1 MQDLKHYEIVC
12 LVHPDQ
18 SEQVPL
24 MIDKYSDLVVKQQ
37 GLVHRVED
45 WGRKNLAYP
54 INKVSKAHY
63 ILMNITVS
71 NTTLQELKEVFRY
84 NDAVIR
90 SLILSVKQPISEAS
104 IQLKEKDRRV
114 AELDADIRTPHNLQ
128 SVELESSA
136 S

>member
-1 MQDLKHYEIVC
+1 MQDLKHYEIVF

-37 GLVHRVED
+37 GIVHRVED

-54 INKVSKAHY
+54 INKAAKAHY

-71 NTTLQELKEVFRY
+71 NATLQELKEVFRY

-90 SLILSVKQPISEAS
+90 SLVLRVKQPISEPS

-114 AELDADIRTPHNLQ
+114 AEVDADVRAPHNVK
-128 SVELESSA
+128 SAELEPIVS
-136 S
+136 